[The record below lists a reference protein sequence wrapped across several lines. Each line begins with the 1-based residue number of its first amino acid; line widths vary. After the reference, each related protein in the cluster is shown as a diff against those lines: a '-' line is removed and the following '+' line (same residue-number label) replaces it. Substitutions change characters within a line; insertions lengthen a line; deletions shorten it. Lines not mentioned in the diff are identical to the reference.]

1 MLRPHQWVK
10 NLFVLAP
17 AVFAK
22 ELLIRE
28 VVERAVAAFAAFCCA
43 ASAVYILND
52 LVDRRADRVHP
63 IKRTRP
69 IASGAVTPG
78 LASSI
83 GLGLALFAL
92 GIAWMLNIP
101 MLLYTVGYL
110 VLNAAYSLKLK
121 KLAYLDALC
130 IATGFE
136 LRVLAG
142 AAAVAVTPSTYLLV
156 VTFTLALF
164 LAFGK
169 RAHELGQGKIALKQ
183 RQSLRGYTYAVVQ
196 GALYLTA
203 GATVLLYAAYTLD
216 PSTQLFFQTRYLY
229 VTTFFVAFGVVRFIL
244 LIRHKNTADSPTEKM
259 LTDVPFVANVALWC
273 LTIVALIY

>member
-28 VVERAVAAFAAFCCA
+28 VVERALGAFVAFCCA

-69 IASGAVTPG
+69 IASGAVKPA
-78 LASSI
+78 LAISI
-83 GLGLALFAL
+83 GVGLMACSL
-92 GIAWMLNIP
+92 GIAVALDTAL
-101 MLLYTVGYL
+101 LLYTVAYL
-110 VLNAAYSLKLK
+110 VLNIAYSVRLK
-121 KLAYLDALC
+121 KVAYLDALC

-142 AAAVAVTPSTYLLV
+142 AAAVEVRPSMYLLL
-156 VTFTLALF
+156 VTFILALF
-164 LAFGK
+164 LAIGK
-169 RAHELGQGKIALKQ
+169 RAHELEQGKKALQQ
-183 RQSLRGYTYAVVQ
+183 RQSLRGYDPSVVR
-196 GALYLTA
+196 GWLYVTA
-203 GATVLLYAAYTLD
+203 GATVFVYAAYALD

-229 VTTFFVAFGVVRFIL
+229 LTTFFVAFGVVRFIV

-259 LTDVPFVANVALWC
+259 LTDIPFIANVALWC
-273 LTIVALIY
+273 AAIFLLIY

>member
-28 VVERAVAAFAAFCCA
+28 AVERALGAFAAFCCA

-52 LVDRRADRVHP
+52 LVDQRADRVHP
-63 IKRTRP
+63 LKRTRP
-69 IASGAVTPG
+69 IASGAVKPV

-83 GLGLALFAL
+83 GLGLMLCSL

-101 MLLYTVGYL
+101 MLLYTLAYL

-121 KLAYLDALC
+121 KVAYLDALC

-142 AAAVAVTPSTYLLV
+142 AAAVAVRPSTYLLV
-156 VTFTLALF
+156 VTFILALF

-169 RAHELGQGKIALKQ
+169 RAHELAQGKTALKQ
-183 RQSLRGYTYAVVQ
+183 RQSLRGYTFPVVQ
-196 GALYLTA
+196 GALYVTA
-203 GATVLLYAAYTLD
+203 GATILLYAAYTLD

-229 VTTFFVAFGVVRFIL
+229 ITTFFVAFGVVRFMIL
-244 LIRHKNTADSPTEKM
+244 LRHKNTADSPTEKM
-259 LTDVPFVANVALWC
+259 LTDIPFVANVAMWC
-273 LTIVALIY
+273 LTVVALIY